1 VQEAL
6 DGVLPALH
14 QGSDE
19 HVMAVL
25 MFPERIKR
33 VITIPFVIHTFRSK
47 AANSELLG
55 VKPFQLI
62 ECQARDR

>member
-1 VQEAL
+1 MQEAL

-25 MFPERIKR
+25 MFPECIKG
-33 VITIPFVIHTFRSK
+33 VITIPFVIHTFRGK
-47 AANSELLG
+47 AANAQLPG
-55 VKPFQLI
+55 VKPFELI
-62 ECQARDR
+62 ECEAGNR